1 MPLILANLVPFG
13 ADRPRPEA
21 RLIMLHHVGG
31 DRNSFKAAVSR
42 QAVLIGVEVWVVGYP
57 GRIKGEST
65 LSSVEALADEVF
77 AAMMSRGE
85 DSWASLPLFVFGHS
99 LGGIVAFELCRRLA
113 ARSSVAVASLVVSAV
128 KSPQRL
134 SEVNDDLAL
143 NGYRAAHHCKG
154 DLELVD
160 YIRSIDGLPAGVAME
175 FLKMKLPAIR
185 GDYRVFETY
194 RYDSVPPPVML
205 EVSNRCEATECTP
218 APSAA
223 AAPALVHALPSI
235 LDCEIVTFGGKLDTA
250 VSLED
255 IQGWS
260 AHTSRS
266 YKHLQFTGGHFFF
279 SDESCRQPFAAALAA
294 VVSGTCKEA

>member
-1 MPLILANLVPFG
+1 MPLILANLVPLG

-21 RLIMLHHVGG
+21 RLLMLHHVGG

-42 QAVLIGVEVWVVGYP
+42 QAVLGGVEVWVVGYP

-85 DSWASLPLFVFGHS
+85 DSWAGLPLFVFGHS

-134 SEVNDDLAL
+134 SEVNDELAL

-185 GDYRVFETY
+185 GDYRAFETY
-194 RYDSVPPPVML
+194 RYDSVPPPVIL
-205 EVSNRCEATECTP
+205 EVSDRNDATGCTP
-218 APSAA
+218 AP
-223 AAPALVHALPSI
+223 ALVPALPSI
-235 LDCEIVTFGGKLDTA
+235 LDCEIVSFGGKLDVA
-250 VSLED
+250 VSHED

-260 AHTSRS
+260 AHTSGS

-279 SDESCRQPFAAALAA
+279 SDESCREPFAAALAA
-294 VVSGTCKEA
+294 VVSGTCLEA

>member
-1 MPLILANLVPFG
+1 MPLILANLAPPG
-13 ADRPRPEA
+13 ADIISRRPEA
-21 RLIMLHHVGG
+21 RGRLLMLHHVGG

-42 QAVLIGVEVWVVGYP
+42 QAVLSGVEVWVVGYP

-77 AAMMSRGE
+77 AAMMSRGK
-85 DSWASLPLFVFGHS
+85 DFWVDLPLFVFGHS

-113 ARSSVAVASLVVSAV
+113 ARSSVVVAALVVSAV

-134 SEVNDDLAL
+134 TEVNDELAL

-194 RYDSVPPPVML
+194 RYDSVRPPVML
-205 EVSNRCEATECTP
+205 EVSNRCEATGCT
-218 APSAA
+218 
-223 AAPALVHALPSI
+223 PALVHALPSI